1 MNQTSRKVMRFTAW
15 SAIIGGVLAYANV
28 GLSFAVTGPDA
39 DMVLHGASMLAL
51 PPNSRELFRWCM
63 VADTLGFYL
72 PFVVIGGYF
81 VHAFREELGSLGSM
95 VAMAVA
101 LYVMVGVTGAVMQFA
116 TLHPLAHL
124 YAGGDDATR
133 SAAAAVWTAIANATQ
148 NGLWWIEGP
157 LVLFWTL
164 IAANVL
170 KKAGWK
176 GSILL
181 KSSAGPSRSSSCS
194 LFSKTRGA
202 VELQRDGGRARSAG
216 CGCCCLAVSCW
227 RRART
232 MQIAFKALAQLI
244 RRLSHISQQRDLNM
258 TTLMVTYLNAEGAT
272 FDREYTFRSI
282 SLSARRGV
290 SSVFN
295 RRGPVPSSDPQPFAC
310 VQYCASAIRPA
321 SIWLFPP
328 PKPRGDWRREELHQY
343 RRVDFLRGRLI
354 IAPLPDFGALPPR
367 LHRTSSHTRWRSRAQ
382 PHPARRS
389 FSEDRGSSSLR

>member
-1 MNQTSRKVMRFTAW
+1 MMNQTSRKVMRFTAW

-39 DMVLHGASMLAL
+39 DMVLHGASMLVL
-51 PPNSRELFRWCM
+51 PPDTRELFRWCM

-81 VHAFREELGSLGSM
+81 VHAFREELGALGSM
-95 VAMAVA
+95 VALAVA

-133 SAAAAVWTAIANATQ
+133 HAAAAVWTAIANATQ

-164 IAANVL
+164 IAADVL

-181 KSSAGPSRSSSCS
+181 KIVGWAFAVFFLFGFFPDLEALSNSSEMVVVLVLPLWML
-194 LFSKTRGA
+194 LF
-202 VELQRDGGRARSAG
+202 GGQ
-216 CGCCCLAVSCW
+216 LL

-232 MQIAFKALAQLI
+232 MPNRFQGAGASNRAT
-244 RRLSHISQQRDLNM
+244 LSHFS
-258 TTLMVTYLNAEGAT
+258 TK
-272 FDREYTFRSI
+272 
-282 SLSARRGV
+282 
-290 SSVFN
+290 
-295 RRGPVPSSDPQPFAC
+295 DP
-310 VQYCASAIRPA
+310 I
-321 SIWLFPP
+321 
-328 PKPRGDWRREELHQY
+328 
-343 RRVDFLRGRLI
+343 
-354 IAPLPDFGALPPR
+354 
-367 LHRTSSHTRWRSRAQ
+367 
-382 PHPARRS
+382 
-389 FSEDRGSSSLR
+389 